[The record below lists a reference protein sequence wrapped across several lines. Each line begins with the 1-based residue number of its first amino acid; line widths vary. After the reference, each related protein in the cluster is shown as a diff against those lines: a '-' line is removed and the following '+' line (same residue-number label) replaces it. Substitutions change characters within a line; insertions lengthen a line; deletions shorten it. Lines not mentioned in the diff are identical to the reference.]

1 MLPSERRRR
10 LSPSSKAAGCSVSA
24 RVRGRI
30 ESQDRADAEALLE
43 KDTRRYHRKSPRSY
57 RVGAICEKVG
67 GRGGMALFSCGQLS
81 LDPPIG
87 RPCSVGSGKLGV
99 NGGVEARF
107 GLGSRLAGAVVSVR
121 PAAAPSS
128 RRAGV
133 GEQRPCRSRVV
144 RSLRPAAEEP
154 EGGRRPP
161 GRPAATANAGEDPNE
176 LFART
181 G

>member
-1 MLPSERRRR
+1 MSLANSG
-10 LSPSSKAAGCSVSA
+10 SS
-24 RVRGRI
+24 
-30 ESQDRADAEALLE
+30 
-43 KDTRRYHRKSPRSY
+43 RS
-57 RVGAICEKVG
+57 
-67 GRGGMALFSCGQLS
+67 LS

-107 GLGSRLAGAVVSVR
+107 GLGSRLGGSVVSVR
-121 PAAAPSS
+121 PASAPSS

-133 GEQRPCRSRVV
+133 WEQRPCRSRVV
-144 RSLRPAAEEP
+144 RSLRPEAEEP

-161 GRPAATANAGEDPNE
+161 GRPPATANAGEDPTE
-176 LFART
+176 VSART